1 MWLLN
6 DFVTK
11 FILQSLYLFIF
22 YSRPSVVVVLGVQ
35 GLISRF
41 WFRNSWDA
49 LLALSTALSWHL
61 PSTVPQGLG
70 TSSPLLGVKWSV
82 CVAIADSRHRQ
93 DYIC

>member
-61 PSTVPQGLG
+61 PSTVPQGTWYEF
-70 TSSPLLGVKWSV
+70 TSTGSKMERMR
-82 CVAIADSRHRQ
+82 CYR
-93 DYIC
+93 